1 MAAPFP
7 EPTPI
12 STDPSRNAK
21 ERVGDR
27 IFRSLA
33 EGSGVLIVA
42 IIAAIGIFLLWR
54 AVPALARNEENFF
67 LFGGNWVTTDTS
79 AMHFGILDL
88 LQVTVF
94 VSVFALL
101 LAMPV
106 ALGIAIYL
114 TKYAPKRVAG
124 PLAYM
129 VDLLAAV
136 PSIIYGVWGLY
147 VLAPVIKPVAVWLNE
162 NLGWFFL
169 FSTGNAS
176 VAGGG
181 TIFTAGIVLAVMIL
195 PIITAVTREVFV
207 QTPRGQIEA
216 ALALGA
222 TRWEV
227 VRTTVLPFGMSGYI
241 SGAMLGLGRALGE
254 TIALLIILRGTQQ
267 AFGWSLFDGGYT
279 FASKIASAAS
289 EFNDQYKA
297 GRLHRRGS
305 GAVHPDLR
313 GQLAGP
319 RRGLRKGQVRLM
331 TSATLDQPVKAPT
344 FQGVSTRRK
353 VTNNL
358 ATVLVTAS
366 VVVAI
371 VPLVWVLYTVV
382 SKGIGVV
389 TSSTWWMNSQVGHDG
404 LRRRRRRLPRDRR
417 HAAAGRGLRG
427 HLDPDRGVR
436 RHLSGRVRRRHPAGQ
451 GSRPSWSTSS
461 PVCRRSSP
469 RCSSTRCGWRRSGFQ
484 RSGFAVSLALGAA
497 DDPGDRALH
506 RGDAA
511 DRADGSARGQLRA
524 RRAEVEDD
532 PSDRRADRAV
542 GHRDRHPAGTGPRH
556 GRDGAVADPGRATRR
571 PSTSTC
577 SAASWAHCPA

>member
-1 MAAPFP
+1 MTYKGIDKDSDGNSVTIPNPTDSGSGAAMAAPFP
-7 EPTPI
+7 EPTPV
-12 STDPSRNAK
+12 STNPGHNAK
-21 ERVGDR
+21 VRLGDR
-27 IFRSLA
+27 IFRGLA
-33 EGSGVLIVA
+33 EGSGILVIA

-54 AVPALARNEENFF
+54 AVPALQRNEENFF

-94 VSVFALL
+94 VSVFALV
-101 LAMPV
+101 LAMPI

-114 TKYAPKRVAG
+114 THYAHKRVKG

-147 VLAPVIKPVAVWLNE
+147 VLAPVLRPVATWLNE

-267 AFGWSLFDGGYT
+267 AFGWSLFDAGYT
-279 FASKIASAAS
+279 FASKIAAAAS

-297 GRLHRRGS
+297 G
-305 GAVHPDLR
+305 AY
-313 GQLAGP
+313 
-319 RRGLRKGQVRLM
+319 
-331 TSATLDQPVKAPT
+331 
-344 FQGVSTRRK
+344 
-353 VTNNL
+353 
-358 ATVLVTAS
+358 
-366 VVVAI
+366 I
-371 VPLVWVLYTVV
+371 
-382 SKGIGVV
+382 
-389 TSSTWWMNSQVGHDG
+389 
-404 LRRRRRRLPRDRR
+404 
-417 HAAAGRGLRG
+417 AAGLVLFILTFVVNSLAR
-427 HLDPDRGVR
+427 
-436 RHLSGRVRRRHPAGQ
+436 A
-451 GSRPSWSTSS
+451 
-461 PVCRRSSP
+461 
-469 RCSSTRCGWRRSGFQ
+469 
-484 RSGFAVSLALGAA
+484 AVSGK
-497 DDPGDRALH
+497 DR
-506 RGDAA
+506 
-511 DRADGSARGQLRA
+511 SA
-524 RRAEVEDD
+524 
-532 PSDRRADRAV
+532 S
-542 GHRDRHPAGTGPRH
+542 
-556 GRDGAVADPGRATRR
+556 
-571 PSTSTC
+571 
-577 SAASWAHCPA
+577 